1 MTDHEREVRFKA
13 WIEEHRGIFY
23 KISRAYA
30 PAPGEQVELFQ
41 EMVVQLWRSMP
52 GFQAQCRP
60 VTWVYRV
67 CVNTA
72 LEWRR
77 GQRRRRL
84 ATDADL
90 ERFDQIGSND
100 PRPGWTHEESELL
113 GHLYEAIHAL
123 PTAERTAVV
132 LSLDGLSYREI
143 SEITGMND
151 NHVGVV
157 LNRARAKLAE
167 TLKDVRHEL

>member
-1 MTDHEREVRFKA
+1 MTDYEREVRFKA
-13 WIEEHRGIFY
+13 WTEEHRGIFY

-30 PAPGEQVELFQ
+30 PAPGEQGELSH

-52 GFQAQCRP
+52 GFQEQCRP
-60 VTWVYRV
+60 VTWIYRV

-84 ATDADL
+84 ATVADL
-90 ERFDQIGSND
+90 ERFDQIGAND

-113 GHLYEAIHAL
+113 SHLYEAIHAL

-143 SEITGMND
+143 SEITGMKD

-157 LNRARAKLAE
+157 LSRARAKLSE
-167 TLKDVRHEL
+167 TLKDMRHEL